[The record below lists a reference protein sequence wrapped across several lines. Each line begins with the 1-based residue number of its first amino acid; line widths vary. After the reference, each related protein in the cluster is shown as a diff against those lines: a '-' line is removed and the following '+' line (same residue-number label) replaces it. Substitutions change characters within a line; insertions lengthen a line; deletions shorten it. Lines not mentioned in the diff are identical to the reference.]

1 MSMRRLITRL
11 EEAKKVDPRS
21 VAGGQGAIDAIADII
36 AALKQAKKSADNG
49 GEEHTMASEA
59 LEGMLLIQKDHNG
72 EYGDSLDRTIRQYA
86 EAFDNADA
94 MFGMNIRGDLYKAGV
109 TPNQIRVGGKPMRL
123 GGFRT
128 WGD

>member
-1 MSMRRLITRL
+1 MKRLIGRL

-21 VAGGQGAIDAIADII
+21 VAGSQGAIDAIAEII
-36 AALKQAKKSADNG
+36 AALKQAKQSADRG

-59 LEGMLLIQKDHNG
+59 LEGMLLIQKDHKG
-72 EYGDSLDRTIRQYA
+72 EYGDSLDRTIKKYG

-94 MFGMNIRGDLYKAGV
+94 MFDMNIRRDLYKAYV
-109 TPNQIRVGGKPMRL
+109 TSNRMPL
-123 GGFRT
+123 GIFRT

>member
-11 EEAKKVDPRS
+11 EEAKKVDPQS
-21 VAGGQGAIDAIADII
+21 VAGSQGAIDAIAEII
-36 AALKQAKKSADNG
+36 AALKQAKQSADRG

-72 EYGDSLDRTIRQYA
+72 EYGDSLDRTIKKYG

-94 MFGMNIRGDLYKAGV
+94 IFDMNIRRDLYKAYV
-109 TPNQIRVGGKPMRL
+109 TSNRMPL
-123 GGFRT
+123 GIFRT

>member
-1 MSMRRLITRL
+1 MSMHRLITRL

-21 VAGGQGAIDAIADII
+21 VAGGQGAIDAIAEII
-36 AALKQAKKSADNG
+36 AALKQAKQSADRG

-72 EYGDSLDRTIRQYA
+72 EYGDSLDRTIKKYG

-94 MFGMNIRGDLYKAGV
+94 MFDMNIRRDLYKAYV
-109 TPNQIRVGGKPMRL
+109 TSTRMPL
-123 GGFRT
+123 GIFRT
-128 WGD
+128 VD

>member
-1 MSMRRLITRL
+1 MSMHRLITRL

-21 VAGGQGAIDAIADII
+21 VAGGQGAIDAIAEII
-36 AALKQAKKSADNG
+36 AALKQAKQSADRG

-72 EYGDSLDRTIRQYA
+72 EYGDSLDRTIKKYG

-94 MFGMNIRGDLYKAGV
+94 MFEMNIRRDLYKAYV
-109 TPNQIRVGGKPMRL
+109 TSTRMPL
-123 GGFRT
+123 GIFRT

>member
-1 MSMRRLITRL
+1 MSMKRLIGRL

-21 VAGGQGAIDAIADII
+21 VAGSQGAIDAIAEII
-36 AALKQAKKSADNG
+36 AALKQAKQSADRG

-59 LEGMLLIQKDHNG
+59 LEGMLLIQKDHKG
-72 EYGDSLDRTIRQYA
+72 EYGDSLDRTIKKYG

-94 MFGMNIRGDLYKAGV
+94 MFDMNIRRDLYKAYV
-109 TPNQIRVGGKPMRL
+109 TSNRMPL
-123 GGFRT
+123 GIFRT